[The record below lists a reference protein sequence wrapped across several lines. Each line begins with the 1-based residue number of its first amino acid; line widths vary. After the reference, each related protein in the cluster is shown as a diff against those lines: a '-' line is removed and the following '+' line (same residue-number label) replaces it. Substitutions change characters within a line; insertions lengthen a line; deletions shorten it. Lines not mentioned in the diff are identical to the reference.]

1 MKWNQIPRWAI
12 GAAVMLLAFAI
23 VAALFLIELP
33 PGNRE
38 VALVVLGVAI
48 GWASSVVQYHFGTSE
63 GSSRKTDL
71 MHSGGR
77 APPGEE

>member
-1 MKWNQIPRWAI
+1 MKWNQIPRWLI
-12 GAAVMLLAFAI
+12 GAAVMLLAFGI
-23 VAALFLIELP
+23 VAALFLVELP
-33 PGNRE
+33 LGNRE

-71 MHSGGR
+71 MHGAAGQT
-77 APPGEE
+77 EKE